1 MASVAGLCSDAPLA
15 EIIFGGARCEPIP
28 ATLTAKRTG
37 YEPVPPT
44 KITMNLNLDRMESPL
59 GTLLLVWQGEDLRA
73 LEFSDYE
80 ARMTKLLR
88 QHYGEYELRE
98 VVAPATMRKALTDYF
113 AGDLAAL
120 QNVSVKTNGTEFQQ
134 AVWAALRTIP
144 AGQTRTYGEL
154 AQQIQRP
161 AAVRAVGMTN
171 GANPIGIV
179 VPCHRVIGA
188 NGTLTGYAGGL
199 ERKRWLLEHE
209 GALAPSLL

>member
-1 MASVAGLCSDAPLA
+1 M
-15 EIIFGGARCEPIP
+15 
-28 ATLTAKRTG
+28 K
-37 YEPVPPT
+37 
-44 KITMNLNLDRMESPL
+44 LNLDRMESPI
-59 GTLLLVWQGEDLRA
+59 GTVLLVWQAENLHA
-73 LEFSDYE
+73 LDFSDYE

-98 VVAPATMRKALTDYF
+98 ATAPADVRAALNDYF
-113 AGDLAAL
+113 AGNLTAL
-120 QNVSVKTNGTEFQQ
+120 DRVPVQTNGTEFQRE
-134 AVWAALRTIP
+134 VWAALRTIP

-154 AQQIQRP
+154 AKQINRP

-209 GALAPSLL
+209 GALTPSLL

>member
-1 MASVAGLCSDAPLA
+1 
-15 EIIFGGARCEPIP
+15 
-28 ATLTAKRTG
+28 
-37 YEPVPPT
+37 
-44 KITMNLNLDRMESPL
+44 MNLQLDRIESPL
-59 GTLLLVWQGEDLRA
+59 GTVLLVWEGNNLRA
-73 LEFSDYE
+73 LDFSDYE

-88 QHYGEYELRE
+88 QHYGDYQLHEAA
-98 VVAPATMRKALTDYF
+98 APASLRDPLTAYF
-113 AGDLAAL
+113 AGDFAAL
-120 QNVSVKTNGTEFQQ
+120 DCIPVQTNGTEFQRD
-134 AVWAALRTIP
+134 VWAALRTIP

-154 AQQIQRP
+154 AKQINRP

-209 GALAPSLL
+209 GALAPTLL